1 MRLLYLVLSLLLS
14 CAWSVFAVK
23 NPKRGL
29 AYAEADRPT
38 DIAVANQSASVLSW
52 VYDWGTTARPFITS
66 SHLQYIPMQW
76 GAGGIE
82 TFASTVIA
90 QGAKTILAFNEP
102 DFASESNIPATQAA
116 TLWMKYIQA
125 LHNRGVKLGAPAVTN
140 APSGAPWLAAF
151 LAACTNCTIDF
162 IPLHWYGDDLGPF
175 YDYIWSMHGQFP
187 NYPIWVTEY
196 ASTSLDDAVV
206 LDFLKQS
213 EAYLDSLDWIQAY
226 SWFAFFRKET
236 GSNYNLLDING
247 QLSPLGQAYVNNAV

>member
-1 MRLLYLVLSLLLS
+1 MRLLHLVPSLLLC
-14 CAWSVFAVK
+14 CAWSAFAVK

-29 AYAEADRPT
+29 AYAEANGT
-38 DIAVANQSASVLSW
+38 DIAAANQSASVLSW

-102 DFASESNIPATQAA
+102 DFASESNIPATQGECGG
-116 TLWMKYIQA
+116 YIQP
-125 LHNRGVKLGAPAVTN
+125 LHNRGIKLGAPAVTN
-140 APSGAPWLAAF
+140 GASGAPWLAAF

-162 IPLHWYGDDLGPF
+162 IPLHWYGDSLGPF
-175 YDYIWSMHGQFP
+175 YDYIWSIHGQFP

-196 ASTSLDDAVV
+196 ASTSSDDAVV

-213 EAYLDSLDWIQAY
+213 EAYLDSLDWIQGY

-236 GSNYNLLDING
+236 GSNFNLLDING
-247 QLSPLGQAYVNNAV
+247 QLSPLGKAYVNNAV